1 MICIPLTTNSS
12 DYWLNTINMHIQ
24 WLVLYCLCFHS
35 SGIAVWFQKY
45 TEKYIYILNKHQI
58 IKIPIYGYVSYVVV
72 TIPPF
77 FPLSLIF
84 RRIFENSNTMD
95 GSSTAGTTTIP
106 EHLIRLHLF
115 LLGFPFVQL
124 HIFKY
129 LVSPCDVRD
138 DFCIKRCS
146 SYSQLFYLCLFMYS
160 DV

>member
-1 MICIPLTTNSS
+1 MYTSNNKFKWLLIKHHKHAYSMTGFILFVFSQFRNS
-12 DYWLNTINMHIQ
+12 
-24 WLVLYCLCFHS
+24 
-35 SGIAVWFQKY
+35 VWFQKY
-45 TEKYIYILNKHQI
+45 TERYIYILNKHQI

-95 GSSTAGTTTIP
+95 ASSTAGTTTIL